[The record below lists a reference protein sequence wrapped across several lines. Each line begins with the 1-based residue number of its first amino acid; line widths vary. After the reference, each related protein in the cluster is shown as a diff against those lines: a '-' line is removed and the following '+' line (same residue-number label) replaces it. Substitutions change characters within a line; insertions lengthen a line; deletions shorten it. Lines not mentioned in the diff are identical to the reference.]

1 MAQYET
7 LTVERIGRVERITL
21 NRPDA
26 ANGLNLTMAQELARA
41 AAACDADPEVRA
53 VLLTA
58 SGRFFSAGGDLKW
71 MEANA
76 GDVGR
81 AIKELADTL
90 HRALASFARMDATMV
105 VAVNGVA
112 AGAGFSMALLGELVF
127 AAESAKFTSAY
138 TRAGLSPD
146 GSSTYLLPRLV
157 GLRRAQELMLTN
169 RVLSSAEAA
178 EWGLVTMVVSDDELS
193 QIALDAATA
202 LAAGSKGA
210 QSKVKQMLMSS
221 FSTDFEAQM
230 EIEARNIAAC
240 AASPDGA
247 EGRDAFIAKRAPKF
261 D

>member
-7 LTVERIGRVERITL
+7 LIVERIGRVERITL
-21 NRPDA
+21 NRPEA

-53 VLLTA
+53 VLLTG

-76 GDVGR
+76 ADAGR

-90 HRALASFARMDATMV
+90 HRGLSSFARMDAPMV
-105 VAVNGVA
+105 LAINGMA
-112 AGAGFSMALLGELVF
+112 AGAGFSLALLGELVF
-127 AAESAKFTSAY
+127 AGQSAKFTSAY

-146 GSSTYLLPRLV
+146 GSSTYVLPRLV

-169 RVLSSAEAA
+169 RVLSADEAA
-178 EWGLVTMVVSDDELS
+178 DWGLITEVVPDEELA
-193 QIALDAATA
+193 QLALDAASA

-210 QSKVKQMLMSS
+210 QSKVKQMLMSAHS
-221 FSTDFEAQM
+221 NDLEAQM
-230 EIEARNIAAC
+230 EIEARNIAGC
-240 AASPDGA
+240 AASSDGT
-247 EGRDAFIAKRAPKF
+247 EGREAFIAKRAPKF